1 MKVTTKTD
9 IKEFPLLNRGKVRDI
24 YDIDDST
31 LLIVTTDR
39 MSAFDVIMNEPVPYK
54 GVILNQIT
62 LFWMK
67 KFAHLVKNHLIES
80 DVDKFPAALAPYR
93 EELEGRSVLV
103 KKAKPLPVEC
113 IVRGYIT
120 GSGWKDYKAT
130 GSVCGYKL
138 PEGLLESARLE
149 QPLFT
154 PSTKAELGEH
164 DENISTA
171 RAAEILGK
179 DIANQIE
186 NIALAL
192 FKEGRAWAESRG
204 IIIADTKFE
213 FGMVD
218 GELILIDEVL
228 TPDSSRFW
236 PAEGYKAGQSQPS
249 FDKQYLRDW
258 LSGQPWD
265 KTPPPPALPKEVV
278 EATQNKYLEAYRILT
293 GAELALEY
301 KMREKR
307 RRNSL
312 SQRAS
317 SELARM
323 PALRP
328 HHSAGGKPGD
338 GNACRTRMAD
348 AIKPVRG
355 NFRTTHYRPLQPGN
369 RLSADGGR
377 EIHGSFRFA
386 CHWGSFSPAVGG
398 PFSTQYQLRGN
409 HAVERQKVPHLRGSQ
424 QQKHRVRNRFLL

>member
-130 GSVCGYKL
+130 GTLCGYKL
-138 PEGLLESARLE
+138 PANLRESDKLEPA
-149 QPLFT
+149 LFT
-154 PSTKAELGEH
+154 PSTKAELGQH
-164 DENISTA
+164 DENISVA
-171 RAAEILGK
+171 QAAELLG
-179 DIANQIE
+179 AETAAQVE
-186 NIALAL
+186 RTTLAIY
-192 FKEGRAWAESRG
+192 EAGRTYAAGRG
-204 IIIADTKFE
+204 IIVADTKFE
-213 FGMVD
+213 FGFID
-218 GELILIDEVL
+218 DKLHLIDEVL

-236 PAEGYKAGQSQPS
+236 PADQYQPGQGQPS

-258 LSGQPWD
+258 LEKQPWN
-265 KTPPPPALPKEVV
+265 KQPPPPALPEEVIK
-278 EATQNKYLEAYRILT
+278 ATANRYQEAYDILT
-293 GAELALEY
+293 
-301 KMREKR
+301 K
-307 RRNSL
+307 
-312 SQRAS
+312 
-317 SELARM
+317 
-323 PALRP
+323 
-328 HHSAGGKPGD
+328 
-338 GNACRTRMAD
+338 
-348 AIKPVRG
+348 
-355 NFRTTHYRPLQPGN
+355 
-369 RLSADGGR
+369 
-377 EIHGSFRFA
+377 
-386 CHWGSFSPAVGG
+386 
-398 PFSTQYQLRGN
+398 
-409 HAVERQKVPHLRGSQ
+409 
-424 QQKHRVRNRFLL
+424 